1 MNKIFSKITII
12 VLIIVTASCSYKP
25 IFSEQSYNFQIENIS
40 YTGDQEIN
48 RIIKRKL
55 SLIEESESNVRKKF
69 DIIIESEKN
78 KNIISNDS
86 KGDPL
91 KFEITV
97 FVLYRI
103 LENGNMILKREIEKS
118 NVYNNKIDKFEL
130 EQNEKTIIEN
140 LSDKISENLISSII
154 NLNDN

>member
-1 MNKIFSKITII
+1 MNKIFLRVTII
-12 VLIIVTASCSYKP
+12 ALIFFTTSCSYKP
-25 IFSEQSYNFQIENIS
+25 IFSEQKYNFQIENIS
-40 YTGDQEIN
+40 YTGDKEIN
-48 RIIKRKL
+48 KIIKRKL
-55 SLIEESESNVRKKF
+55 SMIKKSENNEKKKF
-69 DIIIESEKN
+69 DIIIESKKN

-91 KFEITV
+91 KFEINV

-103 LENGNMILKREIEKS
+103 LDNGNLILKREIEKR
-118 NVYNNKIDKFEL
+118 NVYNNKTDKFEL

-140 LSDKISENLISSII
+140 LSDNISQNLISSII

>member
-1 MNKIFSKITII
+1 M
-12 VLIIVTASCSYKP
+12 
-25 IFSEQSYNFQIENIS
+25 IE
-40 YTGDQEIN
+40 
-48 RIIKRKL
+48 K
-55 SLIEESESNVRKKF
+55 SESNEKKKI

-91 KFEITV
+91 KFEINV

-103 LENGNMILKREIEKS
+103 LENGNLILKREIKKS
-118 NVYNNKIDKFEL
+118 NVYNNKADKFEL

-140 LSDKISENLISSII
+140 LSDNISQNLISSII